1 MECLLLLPPSLPPS
15 GFDKVMRSIDQAV
28 EAGLDHVKVRVVCSG
43 ALCPYDLSHLAG
55 ELCGDERVK

>member
-1 MECLLLLPPSLPPS
+1 
-15 GFDKVMRSIDQAV
+15 MRSIDQAV